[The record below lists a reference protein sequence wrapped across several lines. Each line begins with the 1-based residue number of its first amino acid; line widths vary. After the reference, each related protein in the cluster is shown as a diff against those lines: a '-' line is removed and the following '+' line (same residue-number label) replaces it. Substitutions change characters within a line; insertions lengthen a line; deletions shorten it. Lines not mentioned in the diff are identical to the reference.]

1 MTEPTDDTG
10 PTDETGPSRDT
21 TPPAPMAP
29 VETRAYVAE
38 VEDVAE
44 PVVKAPRTA
53 RGALL
58 VGARVI
64 TGVIGIAVAA
74 AAIGAAVLLPLPN
87 HAVAPAFR
95 LVTPVASAQQR
106 ICAGPLLRLGDDA
119 GQAATSVSS
128 VGKPAVRYSQTV
140 GTATLAPLAS
150 TDSTTGVAPDLLTLP
165 PRSSSSSLPLLSGSQ
180 VQAVSSGDLVGLAA
194 AECAEGGSDSWLVG
208 GATDTGRT
216 TLVTLSNPSNVVAT
230 VNLSIFSETGPI
242 TAAGTDGVVAPPR
255 GQRVL
260 SLAGF
265 APNIT
270 SPVVRVRSRGG
281 QVVAHLQQSIV
292 RTLEPGGVDIVGS
305 SAGPSTLNVI
315 PGLVLSN
322 GAAVAA
328 RQAESGF
335 GDLRSI
341 IRLYVPGTDSAKA
354 EITIFPENGSEAATP
369 VRVVVQPGI
378 VTEVPLDS
386 YPDGTYTVTI
396 ATDKPLVAGARISTI
411 GTTGRADFAWSAST
425 VSVARR
431 ALVTVA
437 PGPTPLLHI
446 ANPAQKDATVTLS
459 RSGAADILVAVPAGR
474 SVTQAVDGGASYTVT
489 GFGELALSVSYLG
502 DGQLAAFSVSPAA
515 PASRPIVIYP

>member
-1 MTEPTDDTG
+1 MTEPTDG
-10 PTDETGPSRDT
+10 
-21 TPPAPMAP
+21 TPPTNEARPNDARP
-29 VETRAYVAE
+29 NEPLETRAYVTE

-44 PVVKAPRTA
+44 PVAKAPRTA

-58 VGARVI
+58 VGARVL

-74 AAIGAAVLLPLPN
+74 VAIGAAVLVPLPS
-87 HAVAPAFR
+87 HTAPPVSR

-106 ICAGPLLRLGDDA
+106 ICAGPLLRLGDDT

-128 VGKPAVRYSQTV
+128 VGRPAVRYGQTV
-140 GTATLAPLAS
+140 GKATLEPLAS

-165 PRSSSSSLPLLSGSQ
+165 PRANTSAAPLLSGSQ

-194 AECAEGGSDSWLVG
+194 AECAEGSSDSWLVG

-216 TLVTLSNPSNVVAT
+216 TLITLSNPSNVVAT

-242 TAAGTDGVVAPPR
+242 VAAGTDGIVVPPG

-270 SPVVRVRSRGG
+270 SPVVRVQSRGG
-281 QVVAHLQQSIV
+281 QVVADLQQSIV
-292 RTLEPGGVDIVGS
+292 RTLEPGGVDIVGT
-305 SAGPSTLNVI
+305 SAAPSTLTVI

-322 GAAVAA
+322 GTAVAA

-335 GDLRSI
+335 GDLSAI
-341 IRLYVPGTDSAKA
+341 IRLYVPGADSAKA
-354 EITIFPENGSEAATP
+354 EITIVPENGSEPAIP
-369 VRVVVQPGI
+369 VRMVVQPGI

-386 YPDGTYTVTI
+386 YPDGSYTVTI
-396 ATDKPLVAGARISTI
+396 ASDKPLVAGARTSTV
-411 GTTGRADFAWSAST
+411 GTAGQSDFAWSTST
-425 VSVARR
+425 TSVVSR
-431 ALVTVA
+431 ALVTIA
-437 PGPTPLLHI
+437 PGPTPLLHL
-446 ANPAQKDATVTLS
+446 ANPTQKDATVTLS
-459 RSGAADILVAVPAGR
+459 HAADADVSVRVPAGR
-474 SVTQAVDGGASYTVT
+474 TVSQPVIGGANYTLT
-489 GFGELALSVSYLG
+489 GFDKLAISVSYLG
-502 DGQLAAFSVSPAA
+502 DGQLATFSVSPSA